1 MNASN
6 NISADMFGKVAVLM
20 GGTSAEREIS
30 LNSGHAVLAALQ
42 GRGVDAHAVDVG
54 ADIIPV
60 LEQGK
65 FDRAFVML
73 HGRGGEDGVIQGA
86 LEVMGIPY
94 TGSGVL
100 ASALCMD
107 KLRSKQIWQASGVPT
122 PGFVM
127 LNEATDL
134 ETVIAQLGL
143 PLIVKPS
150 QEGSSIGMTR
160 VTEAS
165 QLQGAWDTAAQ
176 YDTDVMAEQ
185 WISGSEYTA
194 AILGHEVLPLIRIE
208 TGREFY
214 DFDAKYVDDTTRFI
228 CPCGLDEASEKEMQ
242 ALALRAF
249 DLLGAE
255 AWGRID
261 FMCDADGQPWF
272 IEANTLP
279 GMTDHSLVPMAAHA
293 AGIEFDELVVR
304 ILVSSLSSAS
314 VGAAAVNGRKTAH
327 AV

>member
-1 MNASN
+1 MKASN
-6 NISADMFGKVAVLM
+6 NIGPDIFGKVAVLM

-30 LNSGHAVLAALQ
+30 LTSGQAVLAALQ

-54 ADIIPV
+54 TDIVAV
-60 LEQGK
+60 LEKEK

-73 HGRGGEDGVIQGA
+73 HGRGGEDGVMQGA

-122 PGFVM
+122 PGFAM

-134 ETVIAQLGL
+134 DAAIAQLGL

-150 QEGSSIGMTR
+150 QEGSSIGMSR

-165 QLQGAWDTAAQ
+165 QLRSAWDTAAQ
-176 YDTDVMAEQ
+176 YDADVLAEQ

-194 AILGHEVLPLIRIE
+194 AILEREVLPLIRIE
-208 TGREFY
+208 TRREFY
-214 DFDAKYVDDTTRFI
+214 DFDAKYVDDSTRFT
-228 CPCGLDEASEKEMQ
+228 CPCGLDEAREQELQ

-249 DLLGAE
+249 DLLGCTG
-255 AWGRID
+255 WGRVD
-261 FMCDADGQPWF
+261 FICDADGQPWF
-272 IEANTLP
+272 IETNTLP
-279 GMTDHSLVPMAAHA
+279 GMTDHSLVPMAARA
-293 AGIEFDELVVR
+293 AGIEFDELVYR
-304 ILVSSLSSAS
+304 ILISSLSSTS
-314 VGAAAVNGRKTAH
+314 VGAAAVNGGKTAH